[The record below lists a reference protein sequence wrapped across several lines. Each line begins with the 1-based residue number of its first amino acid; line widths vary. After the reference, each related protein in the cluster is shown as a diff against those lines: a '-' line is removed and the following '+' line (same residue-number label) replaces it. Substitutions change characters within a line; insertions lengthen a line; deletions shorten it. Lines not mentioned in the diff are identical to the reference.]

1 MALSRNMYIGF
12 WLRLTQTAGWR
23 SSLPLI
29 IGATDRCVKMRR
41 LSKTKTEDEIY
52 RRDLYHGQSG
62 WQHGVLAKSK
72 DMVEG
77 TGRRGV
83 GARGGGK
90 GGGKG
95 VARKKSLIGRA
106 GPAGTNFCFPSFPV
120 SALRPPISHKFELI
134 YMHLNLMHRHALS
147 KQLSF

>member
-1 MALSRNMYIGF
+1 MKKLASVNYV
-12 WLRLTQTAGWR
+12 A
-23 SSLPLI
+23 
-29 IGATDRCVKMRR
+29 DRCVKIRR
-41 LSKTKTEDEIY
+41 LSDES
-52 RRDLYHGQSG
+52 RRRNLSAR
-62 WQHGVLAKSK
+62 LAPQPIWLATWR
-72 DMVEG
+72 VGEIEG
-77 TGRRGV
+77 RGRGNWKAW
-83 GARGGGK
+83 GSARGRE
-90 GGGKG
+90 GGGRKG